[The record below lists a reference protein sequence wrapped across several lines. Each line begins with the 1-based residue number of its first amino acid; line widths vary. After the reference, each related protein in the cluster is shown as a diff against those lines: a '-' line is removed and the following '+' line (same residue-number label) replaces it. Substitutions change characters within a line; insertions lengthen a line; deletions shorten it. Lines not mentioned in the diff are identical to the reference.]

1 MNNNQ
6 QLMLPGGGSSATFT
20 LRDLVAVLFR
30 HKRTAVICFIG
41 ILLGTGIAML
51 MNPYRAST
59 KFLVSHERMD
69 PVVTADPHGI
79 EGNKDVTE
87 EEINSEIEILKSADV
102 GKQVVI
108 AAGLNNRKGLSEY
121 ILGPASPEKR
131 MEKAI
136 NALEGDLKIE
146 PVNKSHVITV
156 SYTSSNPKQA
166 ATVLQALATAYMDE
180 RRKVYS
186 PPGQVEF
193 FDQQAQQYK
202 KDLADSEEQIKKF
215 SEEQNGVAPNVS
227 RDITLTKLAEFQS
240 SLQQTRADLATTEER
255 IHSLEKQSLTTP
267 QRLTTSSWKQDDFQV
282 MTNLKNTLMT
292 LQLKRTEYL
301 MKFQPD
307 YPLVKEVDREIA
319 QTEEQIATEESKPI
333 KQETTDRNP
342 TYAWINEELAKAK
355 AEYSGLQAKLVAT
368 QASVERYQ
376 SDSRDLEQK
385 GLLEQDLYRNMKSDE
400 ENYLLYLHKR
410 EQARMTEALNSAQI
424 VNVSVA
430 EQPVAPTIPFNS
442 PVLIGLIGILV
453 AGTVSLGVVFA
464 QEYLDPSFRSPA
476 EVPTAL
482 NVPLL
487 AAVPYRL
494 SEVGVNGNGNGNGSG
509 NGNGNGY
516 HGGGLGTH
524 SLPDEPAVSQS

>member
-1 MNNNQ
+1 
-6 QLMLPGGGSSATFT
+6 MLPGGASSVTFT

-41 ILLGTGIAML
+41 ILFGTAVAVL
-51 MNPYRAST
+51 VNPYRAST

-69 PVVTADPHGI
+69 PVVTADPHAI
-79 EGNKDVTE
+79 QPAKPDVTE

-102 GKQVVI
+102 GRQVVM
-108 AAGLNNRKGLSEY
+108 AVGLDKRKGLSEY
-121 ILGPASPEKR
+121 ILGPATPEKR

-136 NALEGDLKIE
+136 DALEGDMKIE

-156 SYTSSNPKQA
+156 TYTSSNPKQA
-166 ATVLQALATAYMDE
+166 AQVLQALGTAYMQQ
-180 RRKVYS
+180 RRLVFS

-202 KDLADSEEQIKKF
+202 KDLAAAEEQIKQF
-215 SEEQNGVAPNVS
+215 SEGQNGVAPNVS

-240 SLQQTRADLATTEER
+240 NLQQTRAELSATEER
-255 IHSLEKQSLTTP
+255 IHSLESQSQTTP
-267 QRLTTSSWKQDDFQV
+267 QRLTTSAWKQDDFQV
-282 MTNLKNTLMT
+282 LTNLKNTLMN

-307 YPLVKEVDREIA
+307 YPLVKEVDREIS
-319 QTEEQIATEESKPI
+319 QTQDQIAAEEAKPI

-355 AEYSGLQAKLVAT
+355 AEYSGLQARLAAT
-368 QASVERYQ
+368 QASVERYTVEA
-376 SDSRDLEQK
+376 RDLEQK
-385 GLLEQDLYRNMKSDE
+385 GLVEQDLYRNLKTDE
-400 ENYLLYLHKR
+400 ENYLLYLQKR
-410 EQARMTEALNSAQI
+410 EQARMTEALNDTRI
-424 VNVSVA
+424 VNVSIA
-430 EQPVAPTIPFNS
+430 EQAVAPTMPYNS
-442 PVLIGLIGILV
+442 PVLIVLIGTLV
-453 AGTVSLGVVFA
+453 AATVSLGVVFA

-494 SEVGVNGNGNGNGSG
+494 TGFSVTGSG
-509 NGNGNGY
+509 NGNGNGNGNGY
-516 HGGGLGTH
+516 HTTSYDAR
-524 SLPDEPAVSQS
+524 SLPDEPAISQS